1 MNFADEE
8 RMKRA
13 KDCLLVGCK
22 GMRPRAAWQGLSR
35 KLSKLTELSAQKEIN
50 GEHNLGECIEPFS
63 KLSSLVGE
71 FGLQEVQ
78 AQVDKERILE
88 ERVNHCGQL
97 ARRRVIPISTD
108 VGKSEQLNKMALGL
122 KVESFSSLNA
132 ELGIILSTQ
141 EYRKRQHVRK
151 ALYIRTCS
159 LMETLLLLM
168 ECT

>member
-1 MNFADEE
+1 M
-8 RMKRA
+8 M
-13 KDCLLVGCK
+13 
-22 GMRPRAAWQGLSR
+22 PRAPWQGLSR
-35 KLSKLTELSAQKEIN
+35 KHSKLTELSAQKEIN

-108 VGKSEQLNKMALGL
+108 VGKSEQLNKMALGI